1 LKRNKDTSKV
11 DEMDKDIEIT
21 LKSLLSRN
29 INGVFATDSEDAKN
43 KIIDMIPKRSV
54 VGIGDSTTVRQIGI
68 KEELRKRGIKVLD
81 GFNLQSV
88 YANVKDWEELTLKP
102 VMEATICDIFLT
114 GTNVVT
120 QDGRLLNVD
129 GLGNRVAGMFWG
141 HPRSIIVV
149 GRNKV
154 VKNIDEAFY
163 RLRKVIAPNHLKVRA
178 TLKGDKRR
186 KPPCVVEG
194 KCYDCRTKER
204 ACNIF
209 TIIEGK
215 PLRTDINLIIVDED
229 LGLGWDESWPQERI
243 EKIIEE
249 YKKFVWNPSIKFP

>member
-1 LKRNKDTSKV
+1 MKRNKDTSKV

-43 KIIDMIPKRSV
+43 KIIDMIPEGSV
-54 VGIGDSTTVRQIGI
+54 IGIGDSTTVRQIGI
-68 KEELRKRGIKVLD
+68 KEELSKRGIKVLD
-81 GFNLQSV
+81 GFNLQSE
-88 YANVKDWEELTLKP
+88 YANVKDWEELHTKP
-102 VMEATICDIFLT
+102 MMKSTICDVFLT

-129 GLGNRVAGMFWG
+129 GSGNRVAGMFWG
-141 HPRSIIVV
+141 HHKSIIIV
-149 GRNKV
+149 GRNKI

-163 RLRKVIAPNHLKVRA
+163 RLRKVIAPNHLKIRA
-178 TLKGDKRR
+178 ALKGDKRQ

-204 ACNIF
+204 ACNVF

-215 PLRTDINLIIVDED
+215 PLRTDINLIIVNED
-229 LGLGWDESWPQERI
+229 LGLGWDESWPRERI